1 MGNKMLQRYVDKIAL
16 RVASKGNQ
24 DKVIVSQSLLH
35 VRANKNLKHIENLSE
50 VEFRGFSQWGE
61 DGILNWLVDKI
72 PGISHSFIEFGVE
85 NYQESNTRLLLWLR
99 NWRGVV
105 IDGSEKNI
113 EDIRKQDVSWRFDL
127 QSICAFIDRDNINK
141 LINSTGLQGEI
152 GILSV
157 DIDGNDYWVWDAI
170 NVVKPAIVVCEYNA
184 VFGDL
189 HALTIPYDPTFYVT
203 RAHYSNLYFGAS
215 IQAVIEI
222 GKRKGYQLVG
232 TNSNG
237 CNAFFVRDDYAGGV
251 LEAIDNVKIYPSCF
265 RSARDKE
272 GGLTLVS
279 GPMRAATISHL
290 PVFDIERKET
300 MALENC
306 GELYSSEWA
315 GRI

>member
-1 MGNKMLQRYVDKIAL
+1 MGTKMLQQYVDKIAL
-16 RVASKGNQ
+16 RVASQVNL
-24 DKVIVSQSLLH
+24 DKVIIAQSLLH
-35 VRANKNLKHIENLSE
+35 VRANKNLKQIENLSE

-72 PGISHSFIEFGVE
+72 PNISHSFIEFGVE
-85 NYQESNTRLLLWLR
+85 NYRESNTRLLLWLR

-127 QSICAFIDRDNINK
+127 QSICAFIDRDNING
-141 LINSTGLQGEI
+141 LITTSGLQGEI

-170 NVVKPAIVVCEYNA
+170 DVVNPAIVVCEYNA

-189 HALTIPYDPTFYVT
+189 NAVTIPYDPTFYVT
-203 RAHYSNLYFGAS
+203 QAHYSNLYFGAS
-215 IQAVIEI
+215 IQAVIEL

-237 CNAFFVRDDYAGGV
+237 CNAFFVRDDYAGVV

-265 RSARDKE
+265 RAARDKE
-272 GGLTLVS
+272 GGLTLVRGS
-279 GPMRAATISHL
+279 MRAEAISHL
-290 PVFDIERKET
+290 PVFDIKRNET
-300 MALENC
+300 MALVSC
-306 GELYSSEWA
+306 GELYSPDWA